1 MRTIPKPRHFLYAAC
16 LIGLS
21 SFPCGNVSASPIS
34 GMKNIPGLHYLDYE
48 MQQAIPLTGT
58 VTDAQGNPL
67 SGVSVTV
74 KAGTAGTSTDARGAY
89 SLSVEKGQT
98 IVFSFVGYETQEIV
112 YKGEIHQDVQLF
124 VSSASLDK
132 VIVEVGY
139 GTQKKVSLTSAVG
152 QISGAELTR
161 RPVGSIQQALQGKL
175 PGLTI
180 LDNGGNPGSPNAQIL
195 VRGVNTPY
203 TPVGQSPTGIA
214 SVGDNGPLVIVD
226 GIEQPFQNIN
236 PNDIDNISVLK
247 DASST
252 AIYGSRAANGVI
264 LITTKRAKT
273 GKVSVG
279 YDGFYAIQK
288 SVSNPKPMDIE
299 SYLRLQN
306 TAYENVGSAP
316 KYSEERIQEYVKGS
330 VSDPLHYP
338 LPYNWYDVMLHTAPQ
353 TSHAINVA
361 GGNENFKARMS
372 VRFQDQKGII
382 VNTDSRLSEARLNTD
397 FRVSSKI
404 KVSADID
411 YRYQNDLEPDNIN
424 EVFRQFM
431 QNAIWNVPKYPNG
444 DYGGGTQGNN
454 PLLLAEKGGT
464 NKVASD
470 YIIGNIRGSWEIV
483 KGLTFTTQFA
493 LRSTSLFGKDFV
505 NTWQTRDSNVVRKS
519 NLHNKL
525 TETRNNTR
533 EYTLNN
539 LLNYSLLL
547 GNHSVKLLAGYSQIE
562 DKSTTLTAYRQDFY
576 NNDVQ
581 SIGQGANDATK
592 SNDGGDSEWG
602 LRSYF
607 GRFNYSFN
615 DKYLFEANARYDGS
629 SRFTGVNKYS
639 FFPSF
644 SGGWRISREN
654 FWGKLGDYINEFKLR
669 GSWGKTGNQAVALY
683 SYFPTLNLVNYDF
696 SGSLAQG
703 YLQQQLANPG
713 LTWETT
719 TQTDLGIDA
728 GMLNNRITVSIDY
741 YKKRTSGILL
751 TLPVP
756 GALGMS
762 GGPQNAGVVDNT
774 GWEFQVGTQQR
785 FGEFRLNAAL
795 NLSINKNNVVDL
807 AGTGPYIY
815 GNDIDP
821 RYVTKEGLPINS
833 FWGYKTAG
841 LFQSDQDAQAYP
853 QFMRPAKAGDVKVL
867 DLNNDG
873 KIDPSDM
880 TFLKNSFPKYTFG
893 AGINLS
899 YKRFAVNITLQGAA
913 DVGMRYARAL
923 GEAGNYEGFTPDVY
937 TNNFWTPD
945 HTDARFA
952 RPTKQ
957 DLRNQASTD
966 RMILDASYLRLKNL
980 QFVYQFPP
988 SLLKK
993 AFIERASIYVS
1004 GTNLLTFSKLNEW
1017 HLDPESSSGWQDYY
1031 PQVSLYTVGLNLEF

>member
-1 MRTIPKPRHFLYAAC
+1 MLSAHPFPRAKEMSGPANSYHLKKDAA
-16 LIGLS
+16 L
-21 SFPCGNVSASPIS
+21 V
-34 GMKNIPGLHYLDYE
+34 
-48 MQQAIPLTGT
+48 TGT
-58 VTDAQGNPL
+58 VTDAQGIPL
-67 SGVSVTV
+67 PGVSVSIKGGST
-74 KAGTAGTSTDARGAY
+74 GTTTDAKGNY
-89 SLSVEKGQT
+89 SLHVEKGQV
-98 IVFSFVGYETQEIV
+98 IVFSFVGYEAKEVV
-112 YKGEIHQDVQLF
+112 YNGEAHQDMQLF
-124 VSSASLDK
+124 LSSTNLDK

-139 GTQKKVSLTSAVG
+139 GTQRKVSLTSAVG
-152 QISGAELTR
+152 QISGSDLVR
-161 RPVGSIQQALQGKL
+161 RPVSSIQQALQGKL

-195 VRGVNTPY
+195 VRGVNKPY
-203 TPVGQSPTGIA
+203 TPVGGNSTGIA

-264 LITTKRAKT
+264 LITTKRART
-273 GKVSVG
+273 GKVSVA
-279 YDGFYAIQK
+279 YDGFYAVQK
-288 SVSNPKPMDIE
+288 SVMNPRPMDIE

-306 TAYENVGSAP
+306 TAYQNVGSAP
-316 KYSEERIQEYVKGS
+316 KYTEDQIQQYVKGS

-338 LPYNWYDVMLHTAPQ
+338 LPYDWYNVMLHTAPQ
-353 TSHAINVA
+353 MNHSLSIA

-372 VRFQDQKGII
+372 LRYQDQKGVIA
-382 VNTDSRLSEARLNTD
+382 NTDSRLSEARLNTD
-397 FRVSSKI
+397 FKVSSRI
-404 KVSADID
+404 SVSADID

-424 EVFRQFM
+424 EVFREFM
-431 QNAIWNVPKYPNG
+431 QNAIWDVPKYPNG

-464 NKVASD
+464 NKEASD
-470 YIIGNIRGSWEIV
+470 YIVGNVRGTWEII
-483 KGLTFTTQFA
+483 KGLSFTTQFA

-505 NTWQTRDSNVVRKS
+505 NTWQTRDSTVVKKS
-519 NLHNKL
+519 NLHNRL

-547 GNHSVKLLAGYSQIE
+547 GSHSLKFLAGYSQIY
-562 DKSTTLTAYRQDFY
+562 DKSTTLTAFRQDFY

-592 SNDGGDSEWG
+592 SNGGGDAEWG

-607 GRFNYSFN
+607 GRFNYAFR

-629 SRFTGVNKYS
+629 SRFTGSNKYS

-644 SGGWRISREN
+644 SGGWRISQEK
-654 FWGKLGDYINEFKLR
+654 FWGNLDNYVNEFKLR
-669 GSWGKTGNQAVALY
+669 GSWGQTGNQAVALY
-683 SYFPTLNLVNYDF
+683 SYYPTLNLVSYDF
-696 SGSLAQG
+696 NGALAQG
-703 YLQQQLANPG
+703 YVQQQLANPD

-719 TQTDLGIDA
+719 TQTDLGLDA
-728 GMLNNRITVSIDY
+728 GLWNNQVTLSVDY
-741 YKKRTSGILL
+741 YKKRTEGILL

-762 GGPQNAGVVDNT
+762 GGPQNAGIVDNT
-774 GWEFQVGTQQR
+774 GWEFLAGVHQR
-785 FGEFRLNAAL
+785 FGDFRLDAAL
-795 NLSINKNNVVDL
+795 NFSINKNKVVSL
-807 AGTGPYIY
+807 AGTGPYIT
-815 GNDIDP
+815 GDDIDP
-821 RYVTKEGLPINS
+821 RYITAEGLPINA

-841 LFQSDQDAQAYP
+841 LFQSDQDAQSYP

-867 DLNNDG
+867 DLNGDG
-873 KIDPSDM
+873 KIDPTDM

-899 YKRFAVNITLQGAA
+899 YKRFVLNITLQGAA

-923 GEAGNYEGFTPDVY
+923 GEAGNYEGFTPDIY
-937 TNNFWTPD
+937 TNNYWTPD

-980 QFVYQFPP
+980 QLLYQLPP
-988 SLLKK
+988 SLLQR
-993 AFIERASIYVS
+993 AFIERASVYVS

-1017 HLDPESSSGWQDYY
+1017 HLDPEASSGWQNYY
-1031 PQVSLYTVGLNLEF
+1031 PQVSLFTFGINLEF